1 MRNKANQEVREVAA
15 WAVDLKEE
23 EDDDLEDYLSD
34 NQSYYG
40 VGFQEMYMGIK
51 VRFLQSR

>member
-1 MRNKANQEVREVAA
+1 MRNKVNQEVREVAA